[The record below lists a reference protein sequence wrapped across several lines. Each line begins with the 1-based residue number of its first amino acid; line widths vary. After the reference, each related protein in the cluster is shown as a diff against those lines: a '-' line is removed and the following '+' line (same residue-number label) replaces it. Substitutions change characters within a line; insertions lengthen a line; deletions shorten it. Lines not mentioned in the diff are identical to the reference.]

1 MSKSNSLL
9 NNKIKKAMILAG
21 GEGTRL
27 RPLTYILPKPLV
39 YVVNR
44 PSIEYII
51 KFLYDFGIKE
61 FAINISYKA
70 ELMEEYVQTRFKKEF
85 KDCSLY
91 ILKEK
96 NLSGTAGPVKKL
108 KDFFKDDNFIVIGC
122 DDIFDFDLNYLI
134 ESHIKNENIATIALY
149 KVDDPSQFGV
159 AVIDDNNNII
169 NFQEK
174 PKENP
179 ISYLANTGV
188 YIFSPKIFDYI
199 LSEDYYDFGTQVFYN
214 LLEDK
219 AKFQGINIT
228 NKPFNLKYSFWVDIG
243 NIKTY
248 FEANKKLI
256 ELKHP
261 FIKSR
266 IIKTLNSTLVL
277 DENVEI
283 NSNTVVNG
291 FAIIGKNCKV
301 SGYIS
306 NSIIWPNNTIN
317 NSYLENSIITHTSN
331 NNNISFFD

>member
-1 MSKSNSLL
+1 MKKSNNLL
-9 NNKIKKAMILAG
+9 NTKIKKAMILAG

-51 KFLYDFGIKE
+51 KFLYDFGIRE

-85 KDCSLY
+85 KDCTLH

-108 KDFFKDDNFIVIGC
+108 QNFFENDSFIVIGC

-134 ESHIKNENIATIALY
+134 ESHIKNENIATIGLY

-159 AVIDDNNNII
+159 AIIDDNNNII

-188 YIFSPKIFDYI
+188 YIFSSKIFDYI

-214 LLEDK
+214 LLQDK
-219 AKFQGINIT
+219 AKFQGIDIT

-266 IIKTLNSTLVL
+266 IIKTLNSTLIL

-291 FAIIGKNCKV
+291 FAIIGKNSKV

-306 NSIIWPNNTIN
+306 NSIIWPNNIIN
-317 NSYLENSIITHTSN
+317 NSYIENSIITNTSN
-331 NNNISFFD
+331 SNIPFFD

>member
-1 MSKSNSLL
+1 MSNT
-9 NNKIKKAMILAG
+9 KIRKAMILAG

-51 KFLYDFGIKE
+51 KFLYNFGIRE

-70 ELMEEYVQTRFKKEF
+70 ELMEEYVENRFKKEF

-96 NLSGTAGPVKKL
+96 HLSGTAGPVKKL
-108 KDFFKDDNFIVIGC
+108 QDFFNNENFIVIGC
-122 DDIFDFDLNYLI
+122 DDIFDFDLNYII
-134 ESHIKNENIATIALY
+134 ETHLKNENIATIALY
-149 KVDDPSQFGV
+149 KVNDPSQFGV
-159 AVIDDNNNII
+159 AIIDENNNII

-199 LSEDYYDFGTQVFYN
+199 LSKTYYDFGTQVFFN
-214 LLEDK
+214 LIKEK
-219 AKFQGINIT
+219 AKFQGIDIT
-228 NKPFNLKYSFWVDIG
+228 NKPLYLKYSYWIDIG
-243 NIKTY
+243 NINSY

-261 FIKSR
+261 FINSR
-266 IIKTLNSTLVL
+266 IIKTINSTLVL
-277 DENVEI
+277 GDNVEI
-283 NSNTVVNG
+283 NSNTIVEG
-291 FAIIGKNCKV
+291 FAIIGDNSKI

-306 NSIIWPNNTIN
+306 NSIIWPNNSLYN
-317 NSYLENSIITHTSN
+317 CYLKNSIITST
-331 NNNISFFD
+331 NNIKNI

>member
-1 MSKSNSLL
+1 MGIL
-9 NNKIKKAMILAG
+9 NNRIKKAMILAG

-51 KFLYDFGIKE
+51 KFLYDFGIRE
-61 FAINISYKA
+61 FAINISYKS
-70 ELMEEYVQTRFKKEF
+70 ELMEEYVETRFKKEF

-96 NLSGTAGPVKKL
+96 SLSGTAGPVKKL
-108 KDFFKDDNFIVIGC
+108 QNFFQNDNFIVIGC

-134 ESHIKNENIATIALY
+134 ETHIKNENVATIALY
-149 KVDDPSQFGV
+149 KVNDPSQFGV
-159 AVIDDNNNII
+159 AIIDDNNNII

-188 YIFSPKIFDYI
+188 YIFSNKIFDYI
-199 LSEDYYDFGTQVFYN
+199 LSEEFYDFGTQVFFN
-214 LLEDK
+214 LINDK
-219 AKFQGINIT
+219 AKFQGIDIT
-228 NKPFNLKYSFWVDIG
+228 DKPFHLKYSYWIDIG
-243 NIKTY
+243 NIKSY

-261 FIKSR
+261 YITSR
-266 IIKTLNSTLVL
+266 IIKAINSILVL
-277 DENVEI
+277 GENVEI
-283 NSNTVVNG
+283 NSNTIIEG
-291 FAIIGKNCKV
+291 FAIIGDNSKI

-306 NSIIWPNNTIN
+306 NSIIWPNNIIY
-317 NSYLENSIITHTSN
+317 NSYIKDSIITNTNSLKNH
-331 NNNISFFD
+331 